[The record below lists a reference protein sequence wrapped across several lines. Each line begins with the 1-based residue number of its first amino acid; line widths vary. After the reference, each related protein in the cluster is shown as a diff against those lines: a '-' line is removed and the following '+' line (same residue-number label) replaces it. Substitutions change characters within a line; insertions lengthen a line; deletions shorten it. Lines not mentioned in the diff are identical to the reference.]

1 MPAPES
7 AALDFLRRNQDR
19 IVAELSA
26 FARIPSVSTDPAY
39 AAHIP
44 EAVRFV
50 VEQLRGVGL
59 EHVEVLAGGG
69 HPAIYADWLHAEGAP
84 TILVYG
90 HYDVQPPDPLSAWTS
105 PPFEPTL
112 RNGRLYG
119 RGTTD
124 NKGPMLIPIKVAE
137 AFLATA
143 GRLPLNVKFI
153 IEGEE
158 EVGSAHLAETLV
170 AEQRRL
176 AADFV
181 LSADGARW
189 RVDLPAVN
197 VASRGIIVLEASLAT
212 AAKDLHSGRY
222 GGTIANPLH
231 LMARL
236 VASLHDADG
245 RVAVAGFYD
254 GVREPSH
261 AERAVIA
268 AVPFDEAAYRAL
280 TGATALVGE
289 RGYTTLERQWIRPT
303 LDLNGLWGG
312 YQGAGSKTS
321 IPHVAHAKI
330 SCRLVPGQE
339 PDRIAALIRRH
350 LETQCPPGGTL
361 SVSEGHGARAYEM
374 PADHPCLAVVEQ
386 VLEEIYGTPAVRIRI
401 GATLPVSEM
410 FKRILGID
418 TMLFSFSTS
427 DEDFHGPNEFFRLQ
441 SLADGLAA
449 WTRTWEILGTQRAN
463 AYMGFRGP
471 AT

>member
-1 MPAPES
+1 MS
-7 AALDFLRRNQDR
+7 DALAFLRDGESR
-19 IVAELSA
+19 ILDELSA

-44 EAVRFV
+44 TAVAFV
-50 VEQLRGVGL
+50 AEQLRSAGL
-59 EHVEVLAGGG
+59 EHVEILPGDG
-69 HPAIYADWLHAEGAP
+69 HPAVYADWLHAGEAP
-84 TILVYG
+84 TILTYG
-90 HYDVQPPDPLSAWTS
+90 HYDVQPPDPVSAWTT

-112 RNGRLYG
+112 RDGRLYG

-137 AFLATA
+137 AFMRTA
-143 GRLPLNVKFI
+143 GRLPVNVKFI

-158 EVGSAHLAETLV
+158 EIGSRTLGETLARERV
-170 AEQRRL
+170 RL
-176 AADFV
+176 TADFV

-197 VASRGIIVLEASLAT
+197 VASRGIAVLEASVTT

-222 GGTIANPLH
+222 GGTVANPLH
-231 LMARL
+231 LLARL
-236 VASLHDADG
+236 VASLHDSEG

-254 GVREPSH
+254 GVREPSA
-261 AERAVIA
+261 AERAAIA
-268 AVPFDEAAYRAL
+268 AVPFDEAAYIAL
-280 TGATALVGE
+280 TGASVLVGE
-289 RGYTTLERQWIRPT
+289 RGYTTLERQWVRPT
-303 LDLNGLWGG
+303 LDLNGMWGG

-339 PDRIAALIRRH
+339 P
-350 LETQCPPGGTL
+350 E
-361 SVSEGHGARAYEM
+361 
-374 PADHPCLAVVEQ
+374 
-386 VLEEIYGTPAVRIRI
+386 RIRI

-427 DEDFHGPNEFFRLQ
+427 DEDFHAPNEFFRVQ
-441 SLADGLAA
+441 SLRDGLAA
-449 WTRTWEILGTQRAN
+449 WTRYWEILGTQKAGLYAR
-463 AYMGFRGP
+463 FRSAGG
-471 AT
+471 AG

>member
-1 MPAPES
+1 MS
-7 AALDFLRRNQDR
+7 AALDFLRQSQDR
-19 IVAELSA
+19 IVGELSA
-26 FARIPSVSTDPAY
+26 FARIPSVSTDPVY
-39 AAHIP
+39 APHI
-44 EAVRFV
+44 ETAVEFV
-50 VEQLRGVGL
+50 AKQLRAAGL
-59 EHVEVLAGGG
+59 EHVEILRHGG
-69 HPAIYADWLHAEGAP
+69 PPSIYADWLHEEGAP
-84 TILVYG
+84 TILIYG
-90 HYDVQPPDPLSAWTS
+90 HYDVQPPDPVSAWLS

-112 RNGRLYG
+112 RDGRLYG

-137 AFLATA
+137 AFMRTS
-143 GRLPLNVKFI
+143 GRLPVNVKFI

-158 EVGSAHLAETLV
+158 EVGSAHLGAALTAER
-170 AEQRRL
+170 ERL

-189 RVDLPAVN
+189 RADLPAVN
-197 VASRGIIVLEASLAT
+197 VASRGIAVLEASLKT

-236 VASLHDADG
+236 VASLHDAEG

-254 GVREPSH
+254 GVREPSP
-261 AERAVIA
+261 AERAAIA
-268 AVPFDEAAYRAL
+268 AVPFDEAAYLAL
-280 TGATALVGE
+280 TGAGALVGE
-289 RGYTTLERQWIRPT
+289 QGYTTLERQWIRPT

-321 IPHVAHAKI
+321 IPHEAFAKI
-330 SCRLVPGQE
+330 SCRLVSGQE
-339 PDRIAALIRRH
+339 PERIIALIRRH
-350 LETQCPPGGTL
+350 LEQHCPEGGRIT
-361 SVSEGHGARAYEM
+361 VTEGHGAHAYEM
-374 PADHPCLAVVEQ
+374 PPDHPCLALAEE
-386 VLEEIYGTPAVRIRI
+386 VLTQIHGKAPIRIRI

-441 SLADGLAA
+441 SLSDGLAA
-449 WTRTWEILGTQRAN
+449 WARYWEILGTQKAELYRP
-463 AYMGFRGP
+463 FRRLSV
-471 AT
+471 

>member
-1 MPAPES
+1 MS
-7 AALDFLRRNQDR
+7 AALEFLRKNEGR
-19 IVAELSA
+19 IVDELSA

-39 AAHIP
+39 LPHIAT
-44 EAVRFV
+44 AVAFV
-50 VEQLRGVGL
+50 AQQLQDAGL
-59 EHVEVLAGGG
+59 EHVEILRGKG
-69 HPAIYADWLHAEGAP
+69 HPAIYADWLHAAGAP
-84 TILVYG
+84 TILIYG
-90 HYDVQPPDPLSAWTS
+90 HYDVQPPDPVSAWTT

-112 RNGRLYG
+112 RDGRLYG

-137 AFLATA
+137 AFMRTQ
-143 GRLPLNVKFI
+143 GRLPINVKFI

-158 EVGSAHLAETLV
+158 EVGSRYLGECLTAER
-170 AEQRRL
+170 ERL

-189 RVDLPAVN
+189 RADLPAVN
-197 VASRGIIVLEASLAT
+197 VASRGIIVLEASLTT
-212 AAKDLHSGRY
+212 ARKDLHSGRY

-245 RVAVAGFYD
+245 RVSVPGFYD
-254 GVREPSH
+254 GVREPTG
-261 AERAVIA
+261 AERQAIA
-268 AVPFDEAAYRAL
+268 AVPFDEKAYLAL
-280 TGATALVGE
+280 TGASALVGE

-321 IPHVAHAKI
+321 IPYAAHAKI

-339 PDRIAALIRRH
+339 PERIAAAIRRH
-350 LETQCPPGGTL
+350 LEENCPPGGRIE
-361 SVSEGHGARAYEM
+361 VSEGHGARAYEM
-374 PADHPCLAVVEQ
+374 PADHPCLALAER
-386 VLEEIYGTPAVRIRI
+386 VLAEVHGKAPIRIRI

-441 SLADGLAA
+441 SLSEGLAA
-449 WTRTWEILGTQRAN
+449 WTRYWEILGTQQASL
-463 AYMGFRGP
+463 YQPFRQAP
-471 AT
+471 A